1 MRVELRFSATLD
13 WLRANPS
20 QLQANL
26 VDQQHQDARE
36 RSRLHDFRSRQRCS
50 QTNQELSDLA
60 RNGTFSL
67 GPYVVSPISRPQRQ
81 MSPEVAAL
89 YGGYA
94 PALSSQQCGEC
105 LEDQTPI
112 H

>member
-1 MRVELRFSATLD
+1 LPLCRVQPLMRVELCFSATLD

-60 RNGTFSL
+60 RNGHSL
-67 GPYVVSPISRPQRQ
+67 LAPMWFPISRP
-81 MSPEVAAL
+81 AATDV
-89 YGGYA
+89 
-94 PALSSQQCGEC
+94 S
-105 LEDQTPI
+105 
-112 H
+112 